1 MAILACYTNTPEGH
15 AAVDRAHA
23 ESRRLNE
30 DLVIIDVDNGGGGTG
45 AGGPDLRG
53 PGAGAGAG
61 ARSVRV
67 VPPSDSVHDS
77 ADLVLRTQ
85 QELNASLIVL
95 GLRRRSRMG
104 KLILRS
110 HAQRILI
117 EASCPVLAVKAT

>member
-30 DLVIIDVDNGGGGTG
+30 DLVIIDVDNGGGTE

-53 PGAGAGAG
+53 PGAGAG

-95 GLRRRSRMG
+95 GLRRRSRVG
-104 KLILRS
+104 KLILGS